1 MIFRRFRMVNF
12 LVDKQFLTNRRAP
25 FKYLILRLRRE
36 TLYTWLVCVG
46 PAKITTMK
54 KIFLFSLLSV
64 WILNSC
70 TPNRVLEESKAK
82 LSACETEL
90 SAIKKAA
97 QENDAKLAEL
107 KEQAVRDQKTLDGLK
122 RDTTI
127 IGSNLRNLNSKYDKL
142 NTVNEQLMDRYTRLL
157 NGTEKDNAKLSSNL
171 QLTQEELLKKQDEL
185 KKLETVLNKQKSELD
200 ELNTEL
206 KKREARV
213 NELEEV
219 LRKKDQAVAE
229 LRKKLSDA
237 LIGFEN
243 KGLTIT
249 QKNGKVYISM
259 DESLLFASGKTTV
272 EAKGIEALKNVAKVL
287 EQNPDINVMVEGHT
301 DDVPMKGA
309 GEIKDNWDL
318 SVMRATSVTKIML
331 GSAKIDAARI
341 ISAGR
346 GEFFPLDTAKTPEA
360 RKKNRRTELILTPK
374 LDELLK
380 VLGSN

>member
-1 MIFRRFRMVNF
+1 MIKN
-12 LVDKQFLTNRRAP
+12 
-25 FKYLILRLRRE
+25 YLAIASLCGLFAFA
-36 TLYTWLVCVG
+36 CV
-46 PAKITTMK
+46 PA
-54 KIFLFSLLSV
+54 
-64 WILNSC
+64 
-70 TPNRVLEESKAK
+70 RQLEECKEK
-82 LSACETEL
+82 QKACETEL
-90 SAIKKAA
+90 AAIKKSA
-97 QENDAKLAEL
+97 QENEAKLNEA
-107 KEQAVRDQKTLDGLK
+107 KEQLTKFEKENGGLK
-122 RDTTI
+122 RDTNI
-127 IGSNLRNLNSKYDKL
+127 IGSNYRNLTGKYDKL
-142 NTVNEQLMDRYTRLL
+142 DQLNQSLMDRLNKLL
-157 NGTEKDNAKLSSNL
+157 AGSASDNAKLSGDL
-171 QLTQEELLKKQDEL
+171 QLTKEQLLKKEDEL
-185 KKLETVLNKQKSELD
+185 RALEAKLNKQKQELD
-200 ELNTEL
+200 ELSAAL
-206 KKREARV
+206 KQREARV
-213 NELEEV
+213 NELEEI
-219 LRKKDQAVAE
+219 LRKKDQAAAD
-229 LRKKLSDA
+229 LKKKLSDA
-237 LIGFEN
+237 LLGFEN